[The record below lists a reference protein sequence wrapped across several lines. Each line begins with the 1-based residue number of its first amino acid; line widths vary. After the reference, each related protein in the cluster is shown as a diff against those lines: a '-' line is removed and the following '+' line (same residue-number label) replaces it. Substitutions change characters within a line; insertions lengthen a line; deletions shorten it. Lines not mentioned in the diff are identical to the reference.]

1 MNLIFIISAYRY
13 QFILFDGTHCKKSSQ
28 DFFLTFM
35 KTINTAQESQSMKVS
50 PSIISSKL
58 EILKE
63 QVLESVEGGADS
75 FHIDIMDG
83 NFVPN
88 ITVGQDFIRA
98 VRRVTDIHLDAHMMI
113 LNPEKYWKSFA
124 DSGADLLYFHYET
137 PFAFQRVL
145 KEVKG
150 HGKKIG
156 MVINPDTPAG
166 VLADFLP
173 QLDRVLVMTVHP
185 GFSGQK
191 FIQSVLP
198 KIREIREMIDSTAP
212 GVEIEVDG
220 GINNLTGKMVKD
232 SGADIIVSASYIYEG
247 NIKEKISILKGL

>member
-1 MNLIFIISAYRY
+1 
-13 QFILFDGTHCKKSSQ
+13 
-28 DFFLTFM
+28 M

-212 GVEIEVDG
+212 GVQIEVDG
-220 GINNLTGKMVKD
+220 GINNITGKMVKD
-232 SGADIIVSASYIYEG
+232 QGADIIVSASYIYDG
-247 NIKEKISILKGL
+247 NIREKISILKGL